1 MCSSQRDS
9 TDQASRRVVVMA
21 PKGKQPKKTL
31 PSIFV
36 SEKDLLA
43 AQQLLKGAEDAKRMR
58 SNMSYWLSKQG
69 LDAHYHN
76 APLSVKKSFFVQWSA
91 EKLATEGKAT
101 TIHEVVAKGI
111 KARAFEWISKKA
123 LISKFGEDKALA
135 KIECNKLATR
145 PDPDSGRADEWHVEY
160 KLYSDTGGNE
170 EEDTYKHALQSEKDY
185 NTAEGAATAKEELK
199 QLSDNM
205 ADNINPLAVKME
217 TASSDS
223 STNIPV
229 VVPSKQE
236 DAKTF
241 STLKA
246 GGAKQILRN
255 VNEVILSLKEMFE
268 KTKEGKYEV
277 QLHDDVKK
285 LISLAGPLYK
295 KLELAFTQGGQ
306 DEAEQ
311 LALATNIDKAYAKF
325 NEVEEWYLKFH
336 PRSNGKKK
344 ARTSTH

>member
-1 MCSSQRDS
+1 
-9 TDQASRRVVVMA
+9 
-21 PKGKQPKKTL
+21 
-31 PSIFV
+31 
-36 SEKDLLA
+36 
-43 AQQLLKGAEDAKRMR
+43 
-58 SNMSYWLSKQG
+58 
-69 LDAHYHN
+69 
-76 APLSVKKSFFVQWSA
+76 
-91 EKLATEGKAT
+91 
-101 TIHEVVAKGI
+101 
-111 KARAFEWISKKA
+111 
-123 LISKFGEDKALA
+123 
-135 KIECNKLATR
+135 
-145 PDPDSGRADEWHVEY
+145 
-160 KLYSDTGGNE
+160 
-170 EEDTYKHALQSEKDY
+170 LQSEKDY
-185 NTAEGAATAKEELK
+185 NTAEGAAKAKEEMK

-217 TASSDS
+217 NASSDS
-223 STNIPV
+223 STNIPFF
-229 VVPSKQE
+229 VPAKQE

-241 STLKA
+241 NALKA

-268 KTKEGKYEV
+268 KTKDGKYEV

-285 LISLAGPLYK
+285 LISQAGPLYK

-336 PRSNGKKK
+336 PKSNGKKK